1 MAFRGLRAVLKPSF
15 SCFFGGWA
23 LWLSACSHNNPTET
37 PPQVPP
43 PASSGAEPRGAAP
56 AARQTPSHIAA
67 PSAHLEPAEEAPPEP
82 PAPTLPAGITVGSL
96 TRLPVPGDAPVLV
109 VHAPAA
115 LRRVAVYLHG
125 VCGDIEAIGAFAE
138 VAAEH
143 FTLVALHADEPCSGA
158 PGRHRWTSDTARQER
173 RIEAAVQ
180 AVRAAR
186 GGQLDTAPR
195 LGIGYSQGALRALAL
210 HVRAPELYPRLLLGG
225 LPAAPDAAR
234 LEGLQALA
242 LVTGEREGHEVVNG
256 ALKLVTAR
264 GIAAERFVLPRAGHG
279 QYGPEAPRVMGEAI
293 RWVLDSKP
301 D

>member
-1 MAFRGLRAVLKPSF
+1 MPPSP
-15 SCFFGGWA
+15 
-23 LWLSACSHNNPTET
+23 SA
-37 PPQVPP
+37 
-43 PASSGAEPRGAAP
+43 AAEARGAAP
-56 AARQTPSHIAA
+56 ATPQPTSPTAA
-67 PSAHLEPAEEAPPEP
+67 PGAHPEPAEEAPPASP
-82 PAPTLPAGITVGSL
+82 PPTLPAGITVGSVV
-96 TRLPVPGDAPVLV
+96 RLPVPGDAPVLV
-109 VHAPAA
+109 VHAPAPV
-115 LRRVAVYLHG
+115 RRAAVYLHG

-173 RIEAAVQ
+173 RIAAALE

-186 GGQLDTAPR
+186 EGHLDTAPR

-234 LEGLQALA
+234 LDGLQALA
-242 LVTGEREGHEVVNG
+242 LVTGEREGHEVVNS
-256 ALKLVTAR
+256 ALKQVTAR

-293 RWVLDSKP
+293 RWVLSSEP
-301 D
+301 DGAEGAPDGS